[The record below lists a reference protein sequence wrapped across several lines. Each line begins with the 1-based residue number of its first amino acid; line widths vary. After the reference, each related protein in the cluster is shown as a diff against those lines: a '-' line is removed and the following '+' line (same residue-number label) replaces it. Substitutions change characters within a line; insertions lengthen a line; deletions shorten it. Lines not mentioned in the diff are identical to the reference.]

1 MNSLFLPD
9 DINAESANAFIK
21 EFLDILDTSPDG
33 AIITIYINSLGGDVY
48 SALGIV
54 DIIQF
59 ATKKGYII
67 NTVNIGYAASMAA
80 IILMSGTP
88 GYRSSFKNSTVLIH
102 PISYNGDTED
112 FPRIKNEFFE
122 LERLQKVLNGIIAE
136 NASADCSLLTGEQSY
151 ISAEDALKYNI
162 IDKII

>member
-9 DINAESANAFIK
+9 EINAESANTFIK

-33 AIITIYINSLGGDVY
+33 TIITIYINSQGGDVY
-48 SALGIV
+48 SSLGII
-54 DIIQF
+54 DIFQF

-67 NTVNIGYAASMAA
+67 NTVNMGLAASMAA

-88 GYRSSFKNSTVLIH
+88 GYRSSFKDSTVLIH
-102 PISYNGDTED
+102 PISYTADGD
-112 FPRIKNEFFE
+112 FPKVKKEFFE
-122 LERLQKVLNGIIAE
+122 LERLQKVINGVITE
-136 NASADCSLLTGEQSY
+136 NASVDCSLLTGEQSY
-151 ISAEDALKYNI
+151 INAEDALKYNI